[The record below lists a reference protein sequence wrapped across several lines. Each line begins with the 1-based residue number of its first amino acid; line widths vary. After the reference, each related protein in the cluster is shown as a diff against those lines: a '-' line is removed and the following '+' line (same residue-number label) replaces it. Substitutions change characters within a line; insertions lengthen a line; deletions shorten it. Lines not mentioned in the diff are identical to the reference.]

1 LAVKARKCFRSN
13 VVLDKKTLYAITS
26 GRYLGEFWLPIE
38 FTDNVWSFLSMPDL
52 LIRFG
57 TLTDI
62 EAGLDREIMDPV
74 EILTPDI
81 LSVCH
86 KQYKILKAKRTLENP
101 SK

>member
-1 LAVKARKCFRSN
+1 
-13 VVLDKKTLYAITS
+13 
-26 GRYLGEFWLPIE
+26 
-38 FTDNVWSFLSMPDL
+38 MPDL